1 MRATIKPTTHP
12 RQIAPD
18 TDQAMGRTPGRPA
31 ANANTLSR
39 DALLEHAFEEFSSKS
54 FNDVSLRALAKKLN
68 VSDSLFNHHFGS
80 KNKLWNE
87 VVDTIIEREFRLLIS
102 ELELDIALDNP
113 LSMLRNYI
121 VVMLEVA
128 KRKPAM
134 FKLIFSGLN
143 DDHERAH
150 YLRDKYIKP
159 YLKTVDKALNLCI
172 ERSEIRNVSNV
183 TLHTLILGSVDM
195 LIRPEFALQGVDDT
209 NNQGI
214 QVDAL
219 VDVIMHG
226 LIP

>member
-1 MRATIKPTTHP
+1 MARS
-12 RQIAPD
+12 
-18 TDQAMGRTPGRPA
+18 PGRPA
-31 ANANTLSR
+31 ANANTLTR
-39 DALLEHAFEEFSSKS
+39 EELLEFAFEEFSQRS
-54 FNDVSLRALAKKLN
+54 FNDVSLRALAKKLS

-80 KNKLWNE
+80 KQKLWTE
-87 VVDTIIEREFRLLIS
+87 VVDTIIEREFRLLIA
-102 ELELDIALDNP
+102 ELNLDIAFDQP

-143 DDHERAH
+143 DDLERAH
-150 YLRDKYIKP
+150 YVREKYIKP
-159 YLKTVDKALNLCI
+159 YLKIVDKALALCI
-172 ERSEIRNVSNV
+172 ERGEIRDVSNV

-195 LIRPEFALQGVDDT
+195 LIRPEFVMQGIEDPT
-209 NNQGI
+209 NQGI
-214 QVDAL
+214 KLNAL